1 MRGPRQRWWLPL
13 LLVACCASLSVGQAP
28 LNHRSSALLLERRFP
43 QKEIEYILLDAR
55 SGDVLSSRWTGA
67 DDPAP
72 LGSLVKPFTA
82 LAYGE
87 EHHFLYPEYEC
98 HGKRDRCWL
107 PRGHGHL
114 GLVQAVAQSCNAY
127 FLSLA
132 SDLKASSVAAV
143 LRRYSVYDVG
153 EKVPTE
159 SLVGLGSAW
168 KISPLR
174 MLRAY
179 TELVR
184 RRDQPGVAELIQGM
198 LISESSGTGAGVGSA
213 LRKSGASALT
223 KTGTAPCVHGTNGDT
238 AESEEHP
245 KSFAGDGYVVALYP
259 AVDSQIAL
267 MVRLHS
273 APGSKA
279 AEVAGKMLRTIA
291 DGK

>member
-1 MRGPRQRWWLPL
+1 MTRLFHLCCL
-13 LLVACCASLSVGQAP
+13 LALLQVWCVAQAP
-28 LNHRSSALLLERRFP
+28 LDHQSSALLLERRFP

-55 SGDVLSSRWTGA
+55 SGDVLSSRWAGP
-67 DDPAP
+67 DEPAP

-87 EHHFLYPEYEC
+87 EHNFAFPEFEC

-107 PRGHGHL
+107 PRGHGHI

-132 SDLKASSVAAV
+132 SDLRPSSVAAV
-143 LRRYSVYDVG
+143 LRRYSIYDVG
-153 EKVPTE
+153 EEVLPE

-179 TELVR
+179 AELVR
-184 RRDQPGVAELIQGM
+184 RRDQPGVADLVRGM
-198 LISESSGTGAGVGSA
+198 QISEQSGTGAAVGSA
-213 LRKSGASALT
+213 LIKNGASALT
-223 KTGTAPCVHGTNGDT
+223 KTGTAPCVHVTKIDDQRQ
-238 AESEEHP
+238 
-245 KSFAGDGYVVALYP
+245 SFAGDGYVVTLYP
-259 AVDSQIAL
+259 AVDPKFAL

-279 AEVAGKMLRTIA
+279 AEIAGKMLRTIA